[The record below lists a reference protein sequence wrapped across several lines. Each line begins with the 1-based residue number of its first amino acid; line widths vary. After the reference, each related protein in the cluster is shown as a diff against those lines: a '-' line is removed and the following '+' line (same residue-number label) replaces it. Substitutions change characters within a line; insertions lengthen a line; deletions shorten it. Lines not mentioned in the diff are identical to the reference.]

1 MKKNIIIVIFI
12 LIIGLGL
19 GILIYNYDDNN
30 SNKNNELEQLLNN
43 INKINKIFNST
54 NLNTA
59 NSYEDNNGI
68 VCKEYIGDDVETYL
82 KLLKETYVNPFFE
95 DGYFQMVYDDKN
107 NEKLFIC
114 NPQCIII
121 TYNTENSKIIEANGK
136 KYLNANN
143 NEIEL
148 IEDNNYKLNYPL
160 VSCK

>member
-95 DGYFQMVYDDKN
+95 DGYFQMVYDEYKDFMN
-107 NEKLFIC
+107 RTQVNGMGFGMKLYKRAVALKVLYKIWKC
-114 NPQCIII
+114 TCLLL
-121 TYNTENSKIIEANGK
+121 TKIIGF
-136 KYLNANN
+136 
-143 NEIEL
+143 
-148 IEDNNYKLNYPL
+148 
-160 VSCK
+160 